1 MKKYHLF
8 LEKEKKIT
16 ELNSINSIWRHPYI
30 SLETETAAKEKS
42 LLEKIDFNKFLKNKS
57 LF

>member
-16 ELNSINSIWRHPYI
+16 ELN
-30 SLETETAAKEKS
+30 
-42 LLEKIDFNKFLKNKS
+42 LLFGDILILALKQRLLQKKNCFWKNNKFLKNKL